1 MNKLIFYFS
10 PLFHIFSAMFSPQI
24 LLGGPVKIS
33 FDSSL
38 SRIMRQASF
47 YKTDNFIL
55 FLMMAKYN
63 LRKKE
68 ELNID
73 IYLKNIICKNG
84 KYVW

>member
-1 MNKLIFYFS
+1 
-10 PLFHIFSAMFSPQI
+10 
-24 LLGGPVKIS
+24 
-33 FDSSL
+33 
-38 SRIMRQASF
+38 MRQASF

>member
-1 MNKLIFYFS
+1 
-10 PLFHIFSAMFSPQI
+10 MFSPQI

-84 KYVW
+84 KYV